1 MRIRLQF
8 CSALKQVSFRMKWSS
23 LPGSMGT
30 TSISPDDGSLWSA
43 GISERGDLSNKNRK
57 LWRVLALKDEF
68 NSMGTCWY
76 SNGGNLSRRKREG
89 EILGRMFWLMCRK
102 ARVTKRVK
110 TGW

>member
-8 CSALKQVSFRMKWSS
+8 CSALKQVSFRTKWSS

-68 NSMGTCWY
+68 KYNGDLSGIQTVVTC
-76 SNGGNLSRRKREG
+76 LDEKERERYRG
-89 EILGRMFWLMCRK
+89 
-102 ARVTKRVK
+102 
-110 TGW
+110 